1 MNFNIP
7 KVLRHTHSSLISEE
21 PLSTR
26 KQFRQSFLKTGLY
39 IATHTHTHLG
49 SDELL
54 EALDGHS
61 SAQDTSDS
69 WEARVVPEG
78 EGKQIMKI
86 FLYQLISKMYSISE
100 KRLFIPERLFFK
112 QSGTSCIC
120 QIRTQVFIYSC
131 IQFCYG
137 VSY

>member
-39 IATHTHTHLG
+39 IATHTHLG

-69 WEARVVPEG
+69 REAGVIPEA
-78 EGKQIMKI
+78 EGKKHLIWIWASMKN
-86 FLYQLISKMYSISE
+86 
-100 KRLFIPERLFFK
+100 
-112 QSGTSCIC
+112 
-120 QIRTQVFIYSC
+120 
-131 IQFCYG
+131 
-137 VSY
+137 